1 MKNILLSL
9 LLISST
15 LGSFN
20 TFAQVELAKDDPLLD
35 DSWITDQPTFNYRL
49 PCEMDKINAVVIII
63 HGTNQLDL
71 VDTNNEQGKPLYKAD
86 LSSTYPIMDKFCVI
100 TVIPKS
106 KIIRELNLKD
116 VNKMYRYWWMSEQNA
131 LGHKTDE
138 NEVEEIIKI
147 IQLAKDVVKKPI
159 FLAMGHDRGILQN
172 KLISKMYSTE
182 LRFIDQITGFVDI
195 NYHTGEFVAQFF
207 NGNIWLSEEH

>member
-1 MKNILLSL
+1 MKKLLLSL

-15 LGSFN
+15 LASFN
-20 TFAQVELAKDDPLLD
+20 TYGQVKIDKGDPLLD
-35 DSWITDQPTFNYRL
+35 SAWTTDQPTFNYRL
-49 PCEMDKINAVVIII
+49 PCEMNKINAVVIII

-71 VDTNNEQGKPLYKAD
+71 VSTNNEQGKLLYYKD

-106 KIIRELNLKD
+106 EIIQRVDSEGITRL
-116 VNKMYRYWWMSEQNA
+116 YRSWWMSDKIDGKRNDYQ
-131 LGHKTDE
+131 
-138 NEVEEIIKI
+138 EVKEIIKI
-147 IQLAKDVVKKPI
+147 IKLAKDVVKKPI

-172 KLISKMYSTE
+172 KLISEMYSTE
-182 LRFIDQITGFVDI
+182 ISFMYQITGFVDI

-207 NGNIWLSEEH
+207 NGNIWKSEEH